1 MKFNIKFFIIFMK
14 FKCASSKKNYYF
26 CALKNRNFK
35 KIFYMAAIGAI
46 RKHGVLL
53 MVIIGFA
60 LLAFLLGD
68 FDKLS
73 TVLSDKNTMLKI
85 DGKKVDQEY
94 REEFEQNLSL
104 WKIFYN
110 ISTLEEAQ
118 NYQVHDLT
126 YNQMVETNMLDK
138 QLEKLGVT
146 FTQEMIDEITSEM
159 VASLKTQN
167 PNQLLSKLVEFL
179 AQNGNVEQAI
189 AIITN
194 IEDYKDQEQAREVYN
209 AYKAIQRFAV
219 NDKKRMVYYSL
230 VQGSV
235 NFSDNLN
242 KQIAESSKTAL
253 AKFITLNP
261 STPAFKNIKAAVTEK
276 EMKEFFNKN
285 KKRFEIKLDS
295 RDIDVAV
302 FNVVPSATDLKT
314 IEDTVRAKFNRLTVA
329 TSLED
334 YNILE
339 MEGVVDSSYYK
350 KTDLTIDTIS
360 KMLFDRPVGSY
371 LEPFNYQGAVWYY
384 GKTYGSR
391 VRPDSVQVAFLVID
405 FKSTENPNGT
415 RTKEQAKKITDSLE
429 KVLKSGSNSIFK
441 LIPSYLGGR
450 QANDTTLWVADRTTL
465 PTLYDSFMSTA
476 NGGYYVQDAP
486 TAYVIYQVLNRTA
499 PVEKRQFVLYSK
511 EIKPSDATIKSFKN
525 KANELRA
532 SATTADQLVEE
543 ANKRGIQIVQG
554 KDITCMMAS
563 INQVNNIRE
572 AISWAFTPKTEVNN
586 ISDVF
591 NFDNKMFYVAA
602 VRTIKEKGT
611 PDFEMVKDAIEAQ
624 LVQEK
629 KIQMIQKSLND
640 QLSRGITLEQIAQN
654 YQTTVSDSA
663 MLAFTGEQY
672 QNRGIENSAIGKI
685 FNITPGKPQSVTGT
699 QYVYVVQLYNINNPS
714 KPSDKFQIENMTLRN
729 LVLGRE
735 RTEATLIDGLKN
747 QISIFDQRF
756 LFYAK

>member
-1 MKFNIKFFIIFMK
+1 
-14 FKCASSKKNYYF
+14 
-26 CALKNRNFK
+26 
-35 KIFYMAAIGAI
+35 MAAIGAI

-94 REEFEQNLSL
+94 REEFEQNLAL

-118 NYQVHDLT
+118 NYQVHELT
-126 YNQMVETNMLDK
+126 YNQIVEDKMLDK
-138 QLEKLGVT
+138 QLDKLGVT
-146 FTQEMIDEITSEM
+146 FSQEMIDEITSEM

-194 IEDYKDQEQAREVYN
+194 IEDYKDQEQAREVYY

-219 NDKKRMVYYSL
+219 TDKKRMVYYSL

-261 STPAFKNIKAAVTEK
+261 TTPAFKNIKAAVTEK

-295 RDIDVAV
+295 RDIDVAL
-302 FNVVPSATDLKT
+302 FNVVPSANDLRT
-314 IEDTVRAKFNRLTVA
+314 IEDTVRAKFNRLTLT

-334 YNILE
+334 YNIME

-350 KTDLTIDTIS
+350 KADLTIDTIS
-360 KMLFDRPVGSY
+360 KMLFDRPVGSFI
-371 LEPFNYQGAVWYY
+371 EPFNYQGAVWYY
-384 GKTYGSR
+384 GKSFGSR

-405 FKSTENPNGT
+405 FKSTDNPNGT
-415 RTKEQAKKITDSLE
+415 RTKEQAKTIADSLG

-441 LIPSYLGGR
+441 LTPSYLGGR

-465 PTLYDSFMSTA
+465 PTLYDSFLSTA

-486 TAYVIYQVLNRTA
+486 TAYVIYQVLGRTT

-525 KANELRA
+525 KANDLRA
-532 SATTADQLVEE
+532 SASTADQLVEE

-554 KDITCMMAS
+554 KDITGMMAS

-572 AISWAFTPKTEVNN
+572 AISWAFMPNTEVNN
-586 ISDVF
+586 VSDVF
-591 NFDNKMFYVAA
+591 NFDNKMFFVAS

-611 PDFEMVKDAIEAQ
+611 PDFEMVKDAIETQ

-629 KIQMIQKSLND
+629 KIQMIQKSVND
-640 QLSRGITLEQIAQN
+640 QLSKGITLEQIAQN

-685 FNITPGKPQSVTGT
+685 FNITPGKPETVAGT
-699 QYVYVVQLYNINNPS
+699 QFVYVVQLYNINNPS